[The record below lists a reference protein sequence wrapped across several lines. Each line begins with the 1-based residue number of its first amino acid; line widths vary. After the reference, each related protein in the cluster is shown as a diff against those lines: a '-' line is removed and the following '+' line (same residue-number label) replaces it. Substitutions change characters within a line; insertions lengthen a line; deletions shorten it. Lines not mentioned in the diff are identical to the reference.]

1 MMVNII
7 KNATMESGRG
17 KSSIWGASDDEGENE
32 MWTFFL
38 LSSFEWRGSSSEEI
52 FQEFFSS
59 FSCSQWQ
66 SETGGGKWRGK
77 SVCVRIKR
85 NGPHL
90 LWQGRDDVQSKD
102 DERHNETMRIFFLII
117 KREGIFVVS
126 KKKKEKAEVSTWME
140 EISRFSLLCS
150 EFSCCCCWRRIEDSF
165 FSRSRSCLF
174 DCVQQLVSFSQFMK
188 TSWNLRAALNWRR
201 WCAFNA
207 SLSSSDYLS
216 VQLIKWKEIVISF
229 QAEWDRIDN
238 FPNWI

>member
-1 MMVNII
+1 
-7 KNATMESGRG
+7 MESGRG

-32 MWTFFL
+32 MWTFFFCFLFFWMARQQQRGNFSRIFLVIL
-38 LSSFEWRGSSSEEI
+38 LF
-52 FQEFFSS
+52 
-59 FSCSQWQ
+59 
-66 SETGGGKWRGK
+66 TMAKWDGRGK

-90 LWQGRDDVQSKD
+90 LWQERDDVQSKD

-117 KREGIFVVS
+117 KREGISVVS
-126 KKKKEKAEVSTWME
+126 KKKEKAEVSTWME

-201 WCAFNA
+201 WWAFNA